1 MKLII
6 SLTILKKRAFTTFTR
21 KQARYESNI
30 LVFAKDLRKN
40 IEQNCNFT
48 FNKIC
53 YKVMIFDFTFFEPL
67 NWFSELQKKLALGVF
82 KKFQCSLK

>member
-6 SLTILKKRAFTTFTR
+6 SLTTILKKRAFTTFTR

-40 IEQNCNFT
+40 NEQNCNLSNFT

-67 NWFSELQKKLALGVF
+67 NWFSELQKKLALGF
-82 KKFQCSLK
+82 F